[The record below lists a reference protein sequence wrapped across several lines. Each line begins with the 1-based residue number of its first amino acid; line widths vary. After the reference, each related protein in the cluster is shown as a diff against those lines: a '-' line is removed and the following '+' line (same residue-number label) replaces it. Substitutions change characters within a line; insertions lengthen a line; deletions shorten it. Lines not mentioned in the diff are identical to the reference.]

1 MPDYLHE
8 TSGSWAEEGSAKDQ
22 DTGNAEDGEGGGGR
36 W

>member
-8 TSGSWAEEGSAKDQ
+8 ASGSWADEESTKDQ
-22 DTGNAEDGEGGGGR
+22 DTGNAEDGEAGGGR